1 MIGVSFTSNWEILH
15 LMGPRFASNPSPD
28 DLRFSSNADAAR
40 RYRARTL
47 LVFVVLQCVLYGINL
62 RLLPMWGDETFTV
75 ETVAEAPARIVQI
88 VREDIHPPLYFLLAH
103 WWSRLPIGSD
113 PLLRL
118 RALSA
123 LFAILTT
130 VFLDRRWLRNAPQNL
145 RNWFLLFWAFS
156 PCLLLYSRMARSYS
170 MQVLFA
176 SVAIWYLLCLAEDA
190 GWKNLAAFVAALAV
204 LLYTHYLPGIAVWAG
219 ANLLLLM
226 RLRRERPVWK
236 TGLLP
241 NALVAVL
248 YLPWL
253 VTLSG
258 ALGQWRHSR
267 VYSLTGKLWAEQV
280 LKLCYWFYS
289 FAFGES
295 VPLWLLTVTALL
307 ALPCLWLVVSGAR
320 LRRNWLWPAL
330 FAGAVAFLGATRW
343 VSYPFIAARL
353 LFLLPLFLLALAAG
367 VTTKGRLGTALAVIL
382 FTVNLAGLWSY
393 YAGGD
398 LLNPAYLVP
407 NERIAAEITLHSS
420 SEDTVVWI
428 DALNFDGTTLEYY
441 LPKSFRVRWLTSP
454 ESVAAARAELNAGA
468 IRHVWFVRSS
478 HDISPG
484 HEFEELEFQMT
495 ETWKEQA
502 LHRYLRFSP
511 VHLAVLR
518 VLALLRHQD
527 GSQPRQYMYQM
538 SEFQS
543 PR

>member
-1 MIGVSFTSNWEILH
+1 
-15 LMGPRFASNPSPD
+15 MGPRFASNPSPD
-28 DLRFSSNADAAR
+28 DLRLPANADAAR